1 MTTFV
6 KGMQIEVFQRV
17 LTVLL
22 LLHIGFFYR
31 YERDF
36 KVSLSDSKQAYVVQ
50 AFNLVSRYLDVLL

>member
-22 LLHIGFFYR
+22 LLHIGFFIVMR
-31 YERDF
+31 ETSRCLFLTVNKLMLF
-36 KVSLSDSKQAYVVQ
+36 KHLTWSQDI
-50 AFNLVSRYLDVLL
+50 